1 MHLTAESLKLYR
13 SKTFQTAPGSRLTSA
28 EEAVV
33 FVNKRGFILFW
44 PAKEILMPSL
54 WAAAA
59 GDRPVPDE
67 YDDPGHVTWGWKDGM
82 LGKQRWYYGRVLRK
96 KNTFISLDIL
106 PYFYALSP
114 NYGDPNEDYLIDYE
128 QGKLTAAAKNLYEAL
143 LFRGPLDTITLRKL
157 AGLSNQAAN
166 TEFNHALEELQTT
179 FRILPV
185 GVSDAG
191 AWHYAFIYQV
201 LPHQFPDLIDR
212 AHEITE
218 AQARQKILSLYL
230 ESVGAVPFAEIRKVF
245 ANQPHAWPVSTIERD
260 LNKMAERGE
269 VYLAAECEGA
279 KEPYIAAAGIFS
291 E

>member
-13 SKTFQTAPGSRLTSA
+13 SKTFRTVPGSRLTSA
-28 EEAVV
+28 EEAVT
-33 FVNKRGFILFW
+33 FVNERGFILFW

-59 GDRPVPDE
+59 GDRPVADE
-67 YDDPGHVTWGWKDGM
+67 HDDPGHVTWGWKDGM

-96 KNTFISLDIL
+96 KNTFIALDIL

-143 LFRGPLDTITLRKL
+143 LLRGPLDTIALRKQ
-157 AGLSNQAAN
+157 AGLASQAAN
-166 TEFNHALEELQTT
+166 NEFNHALEELQTT

-191 AWHYAFIYQV
+191 AWNYAFIYQV

-230 ESVGAVPFAEIRKVF
+230 KSVGAVPFAEIRKVF
-245 ANQPHAWPVSTIERD
+245 ANQPHSWPVSTIDRD
-260 LNKMAERGE
+260 LNKMAERGDVCLKVE
-269 VYLAAECEGA
+269 FEGA
-279 KEPYIAAAGIFS
+279 KEPYIAAAGVFPD
-291 E
+291 

>member
-1 MHLTAESLKLYR
+1 
-13 SKTFQTAPGSRLTSA
+13 
-28 EEAVV
+28 
-33 FVNKRGFILFW
+33 
-44 PAKEILMPSL
+44 MPSL
-54 WAAAA
+54 WAAVA

-67 YDDPGHVTWGWKDGM
+67 HDDPGHITWGWKDGM

-96 KNTFISLDIL
+96 KNTFIALDIL

-157 AGLSNQAAN
+157 AGLSSQAAN

-191 AWHYAFIYQV
+191 AWHYAFIYQI
-201 LPHQFPDLIDR
+201 LPHQFPDIIDR

-218 AQARQKILSLYL
+218 FRRGRKYCPFTLALSVQFHLGKYGKFL
-230 ESVGAVPFAEIRKVF
+230 LINLTPGR
-245 ANQPHAWPVSTIERD
+245 
-260 LNKMAERGE
+260 
-269 VYLAAECEGA
+269 
-279 KEPYIAAAGIFS
+279 
-291 E
+291 